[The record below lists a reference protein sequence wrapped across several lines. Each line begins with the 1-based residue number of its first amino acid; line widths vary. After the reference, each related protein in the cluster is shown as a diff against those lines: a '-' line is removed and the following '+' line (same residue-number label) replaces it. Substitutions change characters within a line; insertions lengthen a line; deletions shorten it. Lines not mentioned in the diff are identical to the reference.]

1 MNFNEKS
8 PPTLRKHASVE
19 DLAQAW
25 GVSKNAIRDAFKTQG
40 LTNCSIARCRSSAQ
54 KSSKKF
60 GNRTSP
66 RDGSNHIGESD

>member
-40 LTNCSIARCRSSAQ
+40 LPSVKIGRRRLFDIERANEWLAAREAEAAAIPDN
-54 KSSKKF
+54 K
-60 GNRTSP
+60 
-66 RDGSNHIGESD
+66 